1 MVDATRAEE
10 TATPTAV
17 SVAGLLVVVPAFVLL
32 AFGFGGPGQTVDAIG
47 AVTTYALPM
56 IAMIAFWWQ
65 DWPGTRFRP
74 GWSGLTDTA
83 IILVVGFGLAWIGD
97 MVVTADD
104 TVPLGIS
111 VFVVILQLTLVSDGW
126 PLRGRGVH
134 WPGLVALVASWIVG
148 AGLYLGAI
156 AVGMSHGF
164 FTSLL
169 AAIGMWQVVFFVALR
184 GWPFSGIARRGPRLL
199 AGNLGV
205 IAAGLLTHV
214 VLLDVVGWEF
224 GRVGAVGS
232 CGIAAVL
239 VVAMLFQPFGRV
251 LTFTTFVIGTIML
264 YLGLSTVAHQLT
276 EPDHWVAY
284 AAANALGIAVI
295 MHVAVWRRWPVGGRK

>member
-1 MVDATRAEE
+1 MVDATRAE

-17 SVAGLLVVVPAFVLL
+17 SVAGLLVVVPAFVLM
-32 AFGFGGPGQTVDAIG
+32 AFGFGGPEQTVDRLG

-65 DWPGTRFRP
+65 DWPGSRLRP

-83 IILVVGFGLAWIGD
+83 IILVVGFGLAWLGD
-97 MVVTADD
+97 MVVAVDD
-104 TVPLGIS
+104 TVPLGIA

-148 AGLYLGAI
+148 AGLYLGAT
-156 AVGMSHGF
+156 AAGMGHGF
-164 FTSLL
+164 FSSLL
-169 AAIGMWQVVFFVALR
+169 AAIGMWQTVFFVALR
-184 GWPFSGIARRGPRLL
+184 GWPFAGIAGLGPRLV
-199 AGNLGV
+199 AGNLGT
-205 IAAGLLTHV
+205 IAVGVLTHV
-214 VLLDVVGWEF
+214 VLRDVAEWDF
-224 GRVGAVGS
+224 GRIGAVCS

-239 VVAMLFQPFGRV
+239 VVAMLFQPLGRV
-251 LTFTTFVIGTIML
+251 LTFTTFVIGTTVL
-264 YLGLSTVAHQLT
+264 YLGLSTVANQLT

-295 MHVAVWRRWPVGGRK
+295 MHVAVWRRWPVGGKK